1 MIKAKLGVP
10 IRIRIIVRIRIRTK
24 VKVKIWVNPKAYG
37 LRLKFKIRSHLGLKF
52 NWFILFSRC

>member
-24 VKVKIWVNPKAYG
+24 VKVNIWVNPKAYG
-37 LRLKFKIRSHLGLKF
+37 FFEGILR
-52 NWFILFSRC
+52 